1 MGVEA
6 IGRTFAL
13 MPSESA
19 SFLLSRFLF
28 FPDIALYRLAK
39 RGGLRPRRSAICGSW
54 LVLKTAFPQC
64 HGRPRERSDWSTLR
78 TRHAPAC
85 SDSV

>member
-39 RGGLRPRRSAICGSW
+39 RGGLRPRRSAIWIVG
-54 LVLKTAFPQC
+54 VVED
-64 HGRPRERSDWSTLR
+64 GV
-78 TRHAPAC
+78 PAV
-85 SDSV
+85 SRQAKGAL

>member
-28 FPDIALYRLAK
+28 FPDIALYRLAAHAGAPTASQRNLD
-39 RGGLRPRRSAICGSW
+39 RGC
-54 LVLKTAFPQC
+54 C
-64 HGRPRERSDWSTLR
+64 
-78 TRHAPAC
+78 
-85 SDSV
+85 